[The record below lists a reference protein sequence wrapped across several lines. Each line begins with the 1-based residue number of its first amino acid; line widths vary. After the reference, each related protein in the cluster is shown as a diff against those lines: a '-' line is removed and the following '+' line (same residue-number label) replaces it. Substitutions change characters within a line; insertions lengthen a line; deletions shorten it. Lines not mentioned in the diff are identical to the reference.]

1 MADASVKVLGR
12 YALHGE
18 IAAGGMATVHFG
30 RLLGPIGFSKTVAIK
45 RLHPQFAKDPDF
57 VAMFLDE
64 ARVAGR
70 IQHPNVVSTLDVV
83 ALEGELFLVM
93 EYIEGESLARLIR
106 VMRASHT
113 RIPLRVVGSIL
124 TGVLYGLHA
133 AHEARSERGEELG
146 IVHRDVS
153 PQNIIVGVDGVARVL
168 DFGIA
173 KARGRSQTTRD
184 GQIKGKLSYMPPEQI
199 LGEEIDRR
207 VDVYAA
213 GVVAWEALT
222 CQRLFDGENEG
233 AIVKKIIDSVV
244 SPPSMFV
251 PDLPPRVDEVV
262 MRALSR
268 DVALRFATSWEMAVA
283 LEESLGLET
292 PRRVGAFV
300 EACARDAIARRA
312 ARVQQLESIST
323 EVDGARGFGQ
333 NPSAVAMAPT
343 IARSEP
349 NRRAAFAVGA
359 ILGFGVMGA
368 AAVLIAKSGNDAAQ
382 TPAAS
387 SQLGTPVVTSSGS
400 ATVPAGRGASAAVP
414 VDGSTTPP
422 AASLAESG
430 VASASG
436 PKTKRPA
443 SAPWTAPP
451 VVTTATVKPS
461 NCEPPYYLEN
471 GIRKIKPECLK

>member
-1 MADASVKVLGR
+1 
-12 YALHGE
+12 
-18 IAAGGMATVHFG
+18 MATVHFG

-113 RIPLRVVGSIL
+113 RLPLRVVGSIM
-124 TGVLYGLHA
+124 TGALYGLHA

-146 IVHRDVS
+146 IIHRDVS
-153 PQNIIVGVDGVARVL
+153 PQNIIVGIDGVARVL

-184 GQIKGKLSYMPPEQI
+184 GQVKGKLSYMPPEQI

-207 VDVYAA
+207 VDIYAA

-233 AIVKKIIDSVV
+233 VIVKKIVDSVV
-244 SPPSMFV
+244 QPPSMFV
-251 PDLPPRVDEVV
+251 PDLPPRVDEAV

-268 DVALRFATSWEMAVA
+268 DPADRFDSAWEFAVA

-300 EACARDAIARRA
+300 EACAREAIARRA
-312 ARVQQLESIST
+312 VRVQQLESMAT
-323 EVDGARGFGQ
+323 EVDGGRGFGP
-333 NPSAVAMAPT
+333 NPSAVALAPAV
-343 IARSEP
+343 AREP

-359 ILGFGVMGA
+359 ILGLGVMGA
-368 AAVLIAKSGNDAAQ
+368 VAVMVAKRPDGD
-382 TPAAS
+382 
-387 SQLGTPVVTSSGS
+387 PVVAAGVAEGVAAPATSAVVRAGDAPS
-400 ATVPAGRGASAAVP
+400 APPLAVP
-414 VDGSTTPP
+414 TPTE
-422 AASLAESG
+422 A
-430 VASASG
+430 VASAPESAI
-436 PKTKRPA
+436 PVTRAVPRPTGVMTGR
-443 SAPWTAPP
+443 PT
-451 VVTTATVKPS
+451 VTATAVKAS

>member
-1 MADASVKVLGR
+1 
-12 YALHGE
+12 
-18 IAAGGMATVHFG
+18 MATVHFG

-57 VAMFLDE
+57 TAMFLDE

-83 ALEGELFLVM
+83 ALDGELFLVM

-106 VMRASHT
+106 VMRASHS
-113 RIPLRVVGSIL
+113 RLPLRVVGSIM
-124 TGVLYGLHA
+124 TGALYGLHA

-146 IVHRDVS
+146 IIHRDVS
-153 PQNIIVGVDGVARVL
+153 PQNVIVGVDGVARVL

-173 KARGRSQTTRD
+173 KARGRTQTTRD
-184 GQIKGKLSYMPPEQI
+184 GQVKGKLSYMPPEQI

-233 AIVKKIIDSVV
+233 VIVKKIVDSVL

-251 PDLPPRVDEVV
+251 PDLPARVDEVV
-262 MRALSR
+262 MCALSR
-268 DVALRFATSWEMAVA
+268 DPKGRFDTAWEFAVA

-300 EACARDAIARRA
+300 EACAREAIARRA
-312 ARVQQLESIST
+312 ARVQQLESMAT
-323 EVDGARGFGQ
+323 EVDGARGFGP
-333 NPSAVAMAPT
+333 NPSAVALAPQLQK
-343 IARSEP
+343 EP
-349 NRRAAFAVGA
+349 NRKAAFAVGA
-359 ILGFGVMGA
+359 ILGLGVMGA
-368 AAVLIAKSGNDAAQ
+368 VAVLVAKRDVEAPS
-382 TPAAS
+382 T
-387 SQLGTPVVTSSGS
+387 
-400 ATVPAGRGASAAVP
+400 TVPASIIEGSTLPATGNGAADAEAQPSATAPLPIASAALH
-414 VDGSTTPP
+414 STAS
-422 AASLAESG
+422 AASATPSSKVAPRGSG
-430 VASASG
+430 VV
-436 PKTKRPA
+436 PTRPT
-443 SAPWTAPP
+443 SMSTS
-451 VVTTATVKPS
+451 TQVKAA
-461 NCEPPYYLEN
+461 NCEPPYYLED